1 MLCCETATLKHLKFN
16 FRMKLID
23 YIKSSNQTLFS
34 FEILPPLK
42 GGSIDKLF
50 RGIEP
55 LMEFNP
61 SFVDV
66 TYHREEYVMRQRQDG
81 SYDKVSIRKRPGTV
95 AICAAIMQRFDV
107 EAIPHIICGGFSR
120 DETENALIDLHFL
133 GIDNVLAIRG
143 DNQTGERNFVPE
155 PNGNKNALE
164 LIRQIKDMNN
174 GIYLDKELKNPNPT
188 GFCVGAAGY
197 PEKHIDAMNLDNDLN
212 FLKQKVEAGAQF
224 ITTQMFFDN
233 QKFFDF
239 VKRCRDAGIDVPI
252 IPGIKPITKKRQMR
266 NLPKI
271 FNIDIPLAL
280 TEAMSSVKTDED
292 AYKVGVEWCV
302 EQCKELKKEGVPV
315 LHFYTMGMSKATK
328 EIASKL
334 F

>member
-1 MLCCETATLKHLKFN
+1 
-16 FRMKLID
+16 MKLID
-23 YIKSSNQTLFS
+23 HIKSANETLFS

-42 GGSIDKLF
+42 GGSIESLF
-50 RGIEP
+50 GGIES
-55 LMEFNP
+55 LMEFKP

-66 TYHREEYVMRQRQDG
+66 TYHREEYVMRKRSDG

-95 AICAAIMQRFDV
+95 AICGAIMQRFNV
-107 EAIPHIICGGFSR
+107 EAVPHIICGGFSR
-120 DETENALIDLHFL
+120 DETENALIDLNFL

-143 DNQTGERNFVPE
+143 DNQSGERNFTAE
-155 PNGNKNALE
+155 PGGNKNALE
-164 LIRQIKDMNN
+164 LIRQVKDMNN
-174 GIYLDKELKNPNPT
+174 GIYLDEELKNPIPT
-188 GFCVGAAGY
+188 NFCVGAAGY

-233 QKFFDF
+233 SKYFEF
-239 VKRCRDAGIDVPI
+239 VDRCRGAGITVPI
-252 IPGIKPITKKRQMR
+252 IPGIKPITRKKQMY

-280 TEAMSSVKTDED
+280 TEAMDTVKTDQD
-292 AYKVGVEWCV
+292 AYKVGTEWCV
-302 EQCKELKKEGVPV
+302 EQCKELKKAGVPV
-315 LHFYTMGMSKATK
+315 LHFYTMGLSKATK
-328 EIASKL
+328 EIASQL